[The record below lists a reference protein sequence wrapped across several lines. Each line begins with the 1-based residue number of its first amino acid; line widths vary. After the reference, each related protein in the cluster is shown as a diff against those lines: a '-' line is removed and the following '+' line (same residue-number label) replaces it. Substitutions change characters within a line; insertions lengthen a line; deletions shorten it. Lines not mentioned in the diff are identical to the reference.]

1 MNFKEIRT
9 KLGLSQVQ
17 MAYKLNVSIGTYINW
32 ERGVMKPNE
41 ENEKKLKEVLG
52 VE

>member
-1 MNFKEIRT
+1 MNIKELRKQKGMTQIDVAIAVGVSLT
-9 KLGLSQVQ
+9 
-17 MAYKLNVSIGTYINW
+17 AYQLW

-52 VE
+52 G